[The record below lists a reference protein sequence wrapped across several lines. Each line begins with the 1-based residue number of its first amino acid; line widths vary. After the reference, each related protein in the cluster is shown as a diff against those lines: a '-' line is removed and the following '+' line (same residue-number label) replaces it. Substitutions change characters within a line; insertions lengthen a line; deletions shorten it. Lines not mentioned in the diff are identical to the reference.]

1 MAIDGREIGHRSLSG
16 RERQVLAFVARGR
29 TNREIA
35 GLLGVRGPT
44 VARLL
49 SNAMSKLGA
58 DSRAHAVVLAA
69 SVTNLEAAAPL
80 PALCADGRA
89 ILGLLAEGAT
99 LGAAAATLHLSRR
112 TADRRLAEA
121 RAALRVERTVEAVA
135 RFVHPGLIS
144 PRSG

>member
-1 MAIDGREIGHRSLSG
+1 MAVDGRGIGHRNLSG

-35 GLLGVRGPT
+35 TLLGVRGPT

-49 SNAMSKLGA
+49 SNAMVKLGA

-69 SVTNLEAAAPL
+69 AERTETPRAPIPGL
-80 PALCADGRA
+80 GADGRA

-99 LGAAAATLHLSRR
+99 LGAAAATLHMSRR

-135 RFVHPGLIS
+135 RLVHPGLLS
-144 PRSG
+144 QQPN

>member
-1 MAIDGREIGHRSLSG
+1 MAVDGRTIGRRALTG

-29 TNREIA
+29 TNSEIA
-35 GLLGVRGPT
+35 DLLGVGRPT

-49 SNAMSKLGA
+49 SNAMSRLGA

-69 SVTNLEAAAPL
+69 VDRDDERHGPI
-80 PALCADGRA
+80 PVLCTDGRA

-99 LGAAAATLHLSRR
+99 LGAAAATLHMSRR

-121 RAALRVERTVEAVA
+121 RAALQVERTVEAVA
-135 RFVHPGLIS
+135 KLVHPELVS
-144 PRSG
+144 PGSR